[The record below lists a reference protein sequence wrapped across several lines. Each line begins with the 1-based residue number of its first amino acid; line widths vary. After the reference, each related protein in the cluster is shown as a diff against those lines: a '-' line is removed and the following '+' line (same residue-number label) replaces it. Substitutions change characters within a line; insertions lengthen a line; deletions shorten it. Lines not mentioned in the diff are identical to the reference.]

1 MGATTSTATDP
12 CGGASDEDDPNSH
25 GSCCACACECE
36 DHLKKVPGSD
46 GTPGQRH
53 MKAQTH
59 EPGVTTKRTDT
70 TGDGEERKCDLDTQ
84 SIIVGSLF
92 LN

>member
-1 MGATTSTATDP
+1 MGSTTSTTSDP
-12 CGGASDEDDPNSH
+12 CGGASDEDDPSSD

-36 DHLKKVPGSD
+36 DHLKKVPGD

-59 EPGVTTKRTDT
+59 EPVVTTKRTDT